1 MWSDFRA
8 EHSSDVMWSDFRAEL
23 SSDVMWSDFRAEH
36 MSRAAAFSA
45 VVEAC

>member
-8 EHSSDVMWSDFRAEL
+8 EY

>member
-8 EHSSDVMWSDFRAEL
+8 EH